1 MSPFIPPTPDA
12 NKSAEQHGEPS
23 EQDSFN
29 HLLFKVLRLTSEQVQ
44 DLNDWMKHQGIPN
57 VHEVIAQNFRKPHGL
72 EDDLQFIRE
81 DKPCYIQSNVMI
93 SLSLMIT
100 YIKHLRYSAKTKYF
114 GSFYY
119 IQIDPQDYDEWR
131 TTPPEEEVHFQT
143 PSKLGSPATP
153 RSMATSVASESYITL
168 TNFKKGIKRD
178 ASAYPIFKNERYYNT
193 FIRHFKA
200 TAKAQGLNSLMDP
213 NFTPGS
219 DEYEQQLFQDQQD
232 FLYSVLISS
241 LKTDFSEALVKD
253 HEGDAQ
259 LIIELLHEH
268 HTGNS
273 QYSRSEINRI
283 TKYLTNIKLDDTW
296 RGTNESFLM
305 HYNDQL
311 CLLDS
316 LVDSDERLPDNTR
329 VTFLESA
336 VESVP
341 DLRRVKI
348 TDNVLQAQLDSTRPI
363 TYRSYF
369 DLLKDAAFH
378 LDQATKRGSKI
389 RRTNVHF
396 SGPNNEDDHQNL
408 LSDDHQVIQQED
420 VCSEPPE
427 PLSYSVF
434 QSHFQ
439 GSSTSS
445 TQKIFLPKPIWEKLS
460 KDQQQM
466 IIDHNRSLPKS
477 GSSSISTPN
486 KSPSPLPHKPT
497 SQQTAKSQQVHT
509 HQSDESTADT
519 TKIETTPSDP
529 LLAMV
534 HQSIHTSDD
543 DASDITKVLS
553 AKRSRQIQVCK
564 HYIFQHANHTN
575 NQLVDRG
582 ANGGLAGSDMRV
594 IYKTHRKINISGI
607 DNHEVNGLDVVTA
620 ATLLNNSLG
629 KVIGIFNE
637 YAHLGKGSSIHS
649 SGQLE
654 WFKTHVDEKS
664 IKVGGTQLI
673 TTLDG
678 YSVPLLINDGLAY
691 ATSLGRPTDQ
701 DMDTYP
707 HVFFTSPDEWDP
719 SVLDHDLPPLDGLDP
734 SQVLDQP
741 FGDPMFDAYGDFNE
755 RIIANLNI
763 LLDTPPEDYGSY
775 IANLH
780 QGSSQEPDWNA
791 LRPFFAWT
799 SPSSIQDT
807 FNVTTRHGTAPH
819 TQDYIKKHF
828 KSRNPVF
835 NIPRRSEAV
844 ATDTIFSDTP
854 AVDDGSTMA
863 QFFCGQDTLVCD
875 AYGIKS
881 TKQFI
886 NTLSDNIRKRGAM
899 DTLISD
905 GGKYEISKRVTDL
918 LRSLFIQ
925 DYQSEP
931 YHQHQNKAENRF
943 GLAKRYTNTVMNTSG
958 CTACCWLLCLQY
970 ICVVLNHLASPTL
983 QGICPVQ
990 ALEGTT
996 PDISFLL
1003 HFSFYEPVYY
1013 RIDSSEPDL
1022 NFPSSSNEKKGYWVG
1037 FADNQGDSLTWRIL
1051 TEDTQKIIIRSGV
1064 RSALRT
1070 TTNQHLAS
1078 SSGEGTTLPFPIPY
1092 PRQSSNSLPLD
1103 KQSSNSLPLDPLDAS
1118 TPNFEQFVKS
1128 QSGEDEDHPI
1138 PMANI
1143 DIPNLL
1149 GRSFLL
1155 PPEDNGERH
1164 MAKII
1169 DIDDHEQP
1177 LEDIKFKLKINKDQ
1191 TEEIMSYNQLMDYIQ
1206 KGTDAEED
1214 PDSLFKFRDIIAHQ
1228 GPLESTDPNHKLSKY
1243 NVMVE
1248 WESGEVTYEPL
1259 TLISKDDP
1267 ITCAVYVKKHDLL
1280 DTTGWKHLKRYA
1292 KTSKRLIR
1300 AVKQSRIR
1308 QVRASAR
1315 YQHGFQVPKDYND
1328 AMRLDKENGNTH
1340 WQDAMDLELTQIH
1353 EYKVFKDTGKA
1364 KFHNGKVVTPDG
1376 FQKIRVHFVYAVK
1389 HDGRFKARLVADGHL
1404 TKEPVESI
1412 YSGVVS
1418 LRSLRMVVFLSQ
1430 LNNLEIWGA
1439 DVGNAYLEAY
1449 TDEKL
1454 CIMAGP
1460 EFKELQGH
1468 LLIMVKALYGTRSG
1482 GARWHDRLFDI
1493 LQELKFKPSKADP
1506 DVWMRPEP
1514 GGTCYEY
1521 IAVYVDDLAIAAK
1534 DPQAFC
1540 NEIKKKYN
1548 LKLKGVGPLEYH
1560 LGCTYKKD
1568 PDGTLAADPR
1578 RYVNKILE
1586 SYERMFK
1593 EKPRKSR
1600 PPLEGGDH
1608 PELDTSELCDE
1619 HQTKQFQTLI
1629 GQLQWLISLGRF
1641 DIAVHVMSLSRFR
1654 AQPRKGHLDRAKRIV
1669 GYLLFLPDGAI
1680 RFRIG
1685 EPDFSSLKDQ
1695 EYDWT
1700 RTVYSGACEQ
1710 IPHDIPKPLGK
1721 HVQTT
1726 HYVDANLHHDL
1737 ATGKAVTAALHF
1749 LNQTPIDAYTKR
1761 QSTVETATY
1770 GSEFVAARTAVDQ
1783 IIDIRTTLRYLGV
1796 PIRDKSYMFGDN
1808 KSVVTSSTIPN
1819 STISKRHHLASYH
1832 RVREAIAAKF
1842 ISFHWKDGKSNPA
1855 DILSKHWEFAT
1866 VWPML
1871 KPILFWRGE
1880 TATQLKGSDRI
1891 PSTTPGAEP
1900 PRDAKDSGS
1909 ARSHSTHLETSSS
1922 DLP

>member
-1 MSPFIPPTPDA
+1 MSTFIPPTPAA

-44 DLNDWMKHQGIPN
+44 DLNDWMKHRGIPN
-57 VHEVIAQNFRKPHGL
+57 VHEVIAQNFRKPHAL

-268 HTGNS
+268 HKGNS

-311 CLLDS
+311 RLLDS
-316 LVDSDERLPDNTR
+316 LVDSDEKLPDNTR

-341 DLRRVKI
+341 DLRHVKI

-378 LDQATKRGSKI
+378 LDQATKRGNKI

-420 VCSEPPE
+420 VHSEPPE

-477 GSSSISTPN
+477 GSSSVSTPN

-497 SQQTAKSQQVHT
+497 PQQTAKSQQVHT

-620 ATLLNNSLG
+620 ATLLNTSLG
-629 KVIGIFNE
+629 KIIGIFNE

-673 TTLDG
+673 TTLEG
-678 YSVPLLINDGLAY
+678 YSVPLLIKDGLAY

-719 SVLDHDLPPLDGLDP
+719 SVLDHDPPPLDGLDP
-734 SQVLDQP
+734 SQVLGQP

-763 LLDTPPEDYGSY
+763 LLDAPPEDYGSY

-905 GGKYEISKRVTDL
+905 GGKYEISKQVTDL

-943 GLAKRYTNTVMNTSG
+943 GLAKHYTNTVMNTSG
-958 CTACCWLLCLQY
+958 CPACCWLLCLQY

-1022 NFPSSSNEKKGYWVG
+1022 NFPSSSNEKKDYWVG

-1051 TEDTQKIIIRSGV
+1051 TEDTQKIIIHSGV

-1092 PRQSSNSLPLD
+1092 P

-1228 GPLESTDPNHKLSKY
+1228 GPLESTDPNHKGSKY

-1267 ITCAVYVKKHDLL
+1267 ITCAVYAKKHDLL

-1521 IAVYVDDLAIAAK
+1521 IAVYVDDLTIAAK

-1540 NEIKKKYN
+1540 NELKKKYN

-1737 ATGKAVTAALHF
+1737 ATGKVVTAVLHF

-1871 KPILFWRGE
+1871 KPILFWRGK

-1922 DLP
+1922 DRP

>member
-1 MSPFIPPTPDA
+1 MSTFIPPTPA
-12 NKSAEQHGEPS
+12 AHKSAEQHEEPS

-44 DLNDWMKHQGIPN
+44 DLNDWMKHRGIPN
-57 VHEVIAQNFRKPHGL
+57 VHEVIAQNFRKPHAL

-114 GSFYY
+114 GPFYY

-168 TNFKKGIKRD
+168 SNFKKGIKRD

-311 CLLDS
+311 RLLDS
-316 LVDSDERLPDNTR
+316 LVDSDEKLPDNTR

-408 LSDDHQVIQQED
+408 TSDDHHVIQQED
-420 VCSEPPE
+420 VCNEPPE

-497 SQQTAKSQQVHT
+497 PQQTAKSQQVHT

-534 HQSIHTSDD
+534 HQSIHTSNDD
-543 DASDITKVLS
+543 TSDITKVLS

-620 ATLLNNSLG
+620 ATLLNTSLG

-673 TTLDG
+673 TTLEG
-678 YSVPLLINDGLAY
+678 YSVPLLIKDGLAY

-719 SVLDHDLPPLDGLDP
+719 SVLDHDPPPLDGLDP

-763 LLDTPPEDYGSY
+763 LLDAPPEDYGSY

-807 FNVTTRHGTAPH
+807 FNVTTRHGSAPH

-863 QFFCGQDTLVCD
+863 QFFCGRDTLVCD

-958 CTACCWLLCLQY
+958 CPAFCWLLCLQY

-983 QGICPVQ
+983 QGIYPVQ

-1070 TTNQHLAS
+1070 TTNQRLAS
-1078 SSGEGTTLPFPIPY
+1078 PSGEGTTLPFPIPY
-1092 PRQSSNSLPLD
+1092 SQS
-1103 KQSSNSLPLDPLDAS
+1103 QNSLPLDPLDAS
-1118 TPNFEQFVKS
+1118 TPNFEHFVKS
-1128 QSGEDEDHPI
+1128 QTGEDEDNPI

-1164 MAKII
+1164 MAKVI
-1169 DIDDHEQP
+1169 DIDDHGQT

-1191 TEEIMSYNQLMDYIQ
+1191 AEEIMSYNQLMDYIQ

-1214 PDSLFKFRDIIAHQ
+1214 PDSLFKFRDIVAHQ
-1228 GPLESTDPNHKLSKY
+1228 GPLESTDPNHKGSKY

-1267 ITCAVYVKKHDLL
+1267 ITCAVYAKKHDLL

-1412 YSGVVS
+1412 YSGVVF

-1493 LQELKFKPSKADP
+1493 LQEMKFKPSKADP

-1534 DPQAFC
+1534 DSQAFC
-1540 NEIKKKYN
+1540 NELKKKYN

-1586 SYERMFK
+1586 SFERMFK

-1619 HQTKQFQTLI
+1619 HQTKQCQTLI

-1680 RFRIG
+1680 RFRAG

-1749 LNQTPIDAYTKR
+1749 LSQTPIDAYTKR

-1783 IIDIRTTLRYLGV
+1783 IIDICTTLRYL
-1796 PIRDKSYMFGDN
+1796 
-1808 KSVVTSSTIPN
+1808 
-1819 STISKRHHLASYH
+1819 
-1832 RVREAIAAKF
+1832 
-1842 ISFHWKDGKSNPA
+1842 
-1855 DILSKHWEFAT
+1855 
-1866 VWPML
+1866 
-1871 KPILFWRGE
+1871 
-1880 TATQLKGSDRI
+1880 
-1891 PSTTPGAEP
+1891 
-1900 PRDAKDSGS
+1900 
-1909 ARSHSTHLETSSS
+1909 
-1922 DLP
+1922 

>member
-1 MSPFIPPTPDA
+1 MSTFIPPTPAA

-44 DLNDWMKHQGIPN
+44 DLNDWMKHRGIPN
-57 VHEVIAQNFRKPHGL
+57 VHEVIAQNFRKPHAL
-72 EDDLQFIRE
+72 EDDRQFIRE

-114 GSFYY
+114 GPFYY

-168 TNFKKGIKRD
+168 SNFKKGIKRD

-200 TAKAQGLNSLMDP
+200 TAKAQCLNSLMDP

-311 CLLDS
+311 RLLDS
-316 LVDSDERLPDNTR
+316 LVDSDEKLPDNTR

-408 LSDDHQVIQQED
+408 TSDDHQVIQQED
-420 VCSEPPE
+420 VCNEPPE

-466 IIDHNRSLPKS
+466 IIDHKRSLPKS

-497 SQQTAKSQQVHT
+497 PQQTAKSQQVHT
-509 HQSDESTADT
+509 HQSDEGTADT

-620 ATLLNNSLG
+620 ATLLNTSLG

-673 TTLDG
+673 TTLEG
-678 YSVPLLINDGLAY
+678 YSVPLLIKDGLAY

-719 SVLDHDLPPLDGLDP
+719 SVLDHDPPPLDGLDP

-763 LLDTPPEDYGSY
+763 LLDAPPEDYGSY

-807 FNVTTRHGTAPH
+807 FNVTTRHGSAPH

-854 AVDDGSTMA
+854 AVDDGSTMG
-863 QFFCGQDTLVCD
+863 QFFCGRDTLVCD

-958 CTACCWLLCLQY
+958 CPACCWLLCLQY

-1051 TEDTQKIIIRSGV
+1051 TEDTQKIIIHSGV

-1078 SSGEGTTLPFPIPY
+1078 PSGEGTTLPFPIPY
-1092 PRQSSNSLPLD
+1092 SQQSHNY
-1103 KQSSNSLPLDPLDAS
+1103 LPLDPLDAS

-1128 QSGEDEDHPI
+1128 QTGEDEDNPI

-1164 MAKII
+1164 MAKVI
-1169 DIDDHEQP
+1169 DIDDHGQTI
-1177 LEDIKFKLKINKDQ
+1177 EDIKFKLKINKDQ
-1191 TEEIMSYNQLMDYIQ
+1191 AEEIMSYNQLMDYIQ

-1214 PDSLFKFRDIIAHQ
+1214 PDSLFKFRDIVAHQ
-1228 GPLESTDPNHKLSKY
+1228 GPLESTDPNHKGSKY

-1267 ITCAVYVKKHDLL
+1267 ITCAVYAKKHDLL

-1340 WQDAMDLELTQIH
+1340 WQDAMDMELTQIH

-1418 LRSLRMVVFLSQ
+1418 LSLRMVVFLSQ

-1460 EFKELQGH
+1460 EFKELQ
-1468 LLIMVKALYGTRSG
+1468 
-1482 GARWHDRLFDI
+1482 
-1493 LQELKFKPSKADP
+1493 
-1506 DVWMRPEP
+1506 
-1514 GGTCYEY
+1514 
-1521 IAVYVDDLAIAAK
+1521 
-1534 DPQAFC
+1534 
-1540 NEIKKKYN
+1540 
-1548 LKLKGVGPLEYH
+1548 
-1560 LGCTYKKD
+1560 
-1568 PDGTLAADPR
+1568 
-1578 RYVNKILE
+1578 
-1586 SYERMFK
+1586 
-1593 EKPRKSR
+1593 
-1600 PPLEGGDH
+1600 
-1608 PELDTSELCDE
+1608 
-1619 HQTKQFQTLI
+1619 
-1629 GQLQWLISLGRF
+1629 
-1641 DIAVHVMSLSRFR
+1641 
-1654 AQPRKGHLDRAKRIV
+1654 
-1669 GYLLFLPDGAI
+1669 
-1680 RFRIG
+1680 
-1685 EPDFSSLKDQ
+1685 
-1695 EYDWT
+1695 
-1700 RTVYSGACEQ
+1700 
-1710 IPHDIPKPLGK
+1710 
-1721 HVQTT
+1721 
-1726 HYVDANLHHDL
+1726 
-1737 ATGKAVTAALHF
+1737 
-1749 LNQTPIDAYTKR
+1749 
-1761 QSTVETATY
+1761 ATY
-1770 GSEFVAARTAVDQ
+1770 
-1783 IIDIRTTLRYLGV
+1783 
-1796 PIRDKSYMFGDN
+1796 
-1808 KSVVTSSTIPN
+1808 
-1819 STISKRHHLASYH
+1819 
-1832 RVREAIAAKF
+1832 
-1842 ISFHWKDGKSNPA
+1842 
-1855 DILSKHWEFAT
+1855 
-1866 VWPML
+1866 
-1871 KPILFWRGE
+1871 
-1880 TATQLKGSDRI
+1880 
-1891 PSTTPGAEP
+1891 
-1900 PRDAKDSGS
+1900 
-1909 ARSHSTHLETSSS
+1909 
-1922 DLP
+1922 

>member
-1 MSPFIPPTPDA
+1 MSTFIPPTPTA
-12 NKSAEQHGEPS
+12 TKSAEQHEEPS

-44 DLNDWMKHQGIPN
+44 DLNDWMKHRGFPN
-57 VHEVIAQNFRKPHGL
+57 VHEIIVQNFRNPHEL
-72 EDDLQFIRE
+72 KDDLQFIRE
-81 DKPCYIQSNVMI
+81 SKTYYIQANVMV
-93 SLSLMIT
+93 SLSLMTT
-100 YIKHLRYSAKTKYF
+100 YIKHLRYLAKAKHF
-114 GSFYY
+114 GPFYY

-131 TTPPEEEVHFQT
+131 ISTPEEEIHFQT
-143 PSKLGSPATP
+143 PSKFGSPATP
-153 RSMATSVASESYITL
+153 RSMATSEASESYITL

-200 TAKAQGLNSLMDP
+200 TAKAQGLSTLMDP

-219 DEYEQQLFQDQQD
+219 DEYGQQLFQEQQD

-259 LIIELLHEH
+259 LILELLHEH

-311 CLLDS
+311 RLLDS
-316 LVDSDERLPDNTR
+316 LVDPEEKLPDNTR

-363 TYRSYF
+363 TYKSYF

-378 LDQATKRGSKI
+378 LDQATKRGNKI

-396 SGPNNEDDHQNL
+396 SGPNDEGDHQNP
-408 LSDDHQVIQQED
+408 LSDDLQAIQQED

-445 TQKIFLPKPIWEKLS
+445 TQKIFLPKHIWEKLS

-477 GSSSISTPN
+477 GSSSILTPN

-497 SQQTAKSQQVHT
+497 PQQTAKSQQVHT
-509 HQSDESTADT
+509 HQSDESNADS

-620 ATLLNNSLG
+620 ATLLNTSLG

-678 YSVPLLINDGLAY
+678 YSVPLLIKDGLAY
-691 ATSLGRPTDQ
+691 ATSLGRPTDH
-701 DMDTYP
+701 DMDSYP

-719 SVLDHDLPPLDGLDP
+719 SVLDHDPPPLDGLDP

-763 LLDTPPEDYGSY
+763 LLDAPPEDCRSY
-775 IANLH
+775 TANLH
-780 QGSSQEPDWNA
+780 QSSSQEPDWNA

-807 FNVTTRHGTAPH
+807 FNVTTRHGIAPH

-863 QFFCGQDTLVCD
+863 QFFCGRDTLVCD

-918 LRSLFIQ
+918 LGSLFIK

-958 CTACCWLLCLQY
+958 CPACCWLLCLQY

-1003 HFSFYEPVYY
+1003 HFSFYEPIYY

-1051 TEDTQKIIIRSGV
+1051 TEDTQKVIIRSGV

-1070 TTNQHLAS
+1070 TTNQCLAS

-1092 PRQSSNSLPLD
+1092 PQ
-1103 KQSSNSLPLDPLDAS
+1103 QSSNSLPLDPIDAS
-1118 TPNFEQFVKS
+1118 TSNFEQFVKS

-1138 PMANI
+1138 PMTNI

-1155 PPEDNGERH
+1155 SPEDNGERY

-1169 DIDDHEQP
+1169 DIDDHGQH
-1177 LEDIKFKLKINKDQ
+1177 LEDIKFKLKISKDQ
-1191 TEEIMSYNQLMDYIQ
+1191 AEEIMSYNQLMDYIQ
-1206 KGTDAEED
+1206 KGTDTEED
-1214 PDSLFKFRDIIAHQ
+1214 PDSLFKFRDIVAHQ
-1228 GPLESTDPNHKLSKY
+1228 GPLESTDPNHKGSKY

-1248 WESGEVTYEPL
+1248 WESGEITYEPL
-1259 TLISKDDP
+1259 ALISKDDP
-1267 ITCAVYVKKHDLL
+1267 ITCAVYAKKHDLL

-1315 YQHGFQVPKDYND
+1315 YQHGFQVPRDY
-1328 AMRLDKENGNTH
+1328 R
-1340 WQDAMDLELTQIH
+1340 
-1353 EYKVFKDTGKA
+1353 
-1364 KFHNGKVVTPDG
+1364 
-1376 FQKIRVHFVYAVK
+1376 
-1389 HDGRFKARLVADGHL
+1389 
-1404 TKEPVESI
+1404 
-1412 YSGVVS
+1412 
-1418 LRSLRMVVFLSQ
+1418 
-1430 LNNLEIWGA
+1430 
-1439 DVGNAYLEAY
+1439 
-1449 TDEKL
+1449 
-1454 CIMAGP
+1454 
-1460 EFKELQGH
+1460 
-1468 LLIMVKALYGTRSG
+1468 
-1482 GARWHDRLFDI
+1482 
-1493 LQELKFKPSKADP
+1493 
-1506 DVWMRPEP
+1506 
-1514 GGTCYEY
+1514 
-1521 IAVYVDDLAIAAK
+1521 
-1534 DPQAFC
+1534 C
-1540 NEIKKKYN
+1540 NE
-1548 LKLKGVGPLEYH
+1548 
-1560 LGCTYKKD
+1560 T
-1568 PDGTLAADPR
+1568 
-1578 RYVNKILE
+1578 
-1586 SYERMFK
+1586 
-1593 EKPRKSR
+1593 
-1600 PPLEGGDH
+1600 
-1608 PELDTSELCDE
+1608 
-1619 HQTKQFQTLI
+1619 
-1629 GQLQWLISLGRF
+1629 
-1641 DIAVHVMSLSRFR
+1641 
-1654 AQPRKGHLDRAKRIV
+1654 
-1669 GYLLFLPDGAI
+1669 
-1680 RFRIG
+1680 
-1685 EPDFSSLKDQ
+1685 
-1695 EYDWT
+1695 
-1700 RTVYSGACEQ
+1700 
-1710 IPHDIPKPLGK
+1710 
-1721 HVQTT
+1721 
-1726 HYVDANLHHDL
+1726 
-1737 ATGKAVTAALHF
+1737 
-1749 LNQTPIDAYTKR
+1749 
-1761 QSTVETATY
+1761 
-1770 GSEFVAARTAVDQ
+1770 
-1783 IIDIRTTLRYLGV
+1783 
-1796 PIRDKSYMFGDN
+1796 
-1808 KSVVTSSTIPN
+1808 
-1819 STISKRHHLASYH
+1819 
-1832 RVREAIAAKF
+1832 
-1842 ISFHWKDGKSNPA
+1842 
-1855 DILSKHWEFAT
+1855 
-1866 VWPML
+1866 
-1871 KPILFWRGE
+1871 
-1880 TATQLKGSDRI
+1880 
-1891 PSTTPGAEP
+1891 
-1900 PRDAKDSGS
+1900 
-1909 ARSHSTHLETSSS
+1909 
-1922 DLP
+1922 

>member
-1 MSPFIPPTPDA
+1 
-12 NKSAEQHGEPS
+12 
-23 EQDSFN
+23 
-29 HLLFKVLRLTSEQVQ
+29 
-44 DLNDWMKHQGIPN
+44 
-57 VHEVIAQNFRKPHGL
+57 
-72 EDDLQFIRE
+72 
-81 DKPCYIQSNVMI
+81 
-93 SLSLMIT
+93 
-100 YIKHLRYSAKTKYF
+100 
-114 GSFYY
+114 
-119 IQIDPQDYDEWR
+119 
-131 TTPPEEEVHFQT
+131 
-143 PSKLGSPATP
+143 
-153 RSMATSVASESYITL
+153 MATSVASESYITL
-168 TNFKKGIKRD
+168 SNFKKGIKRD

-311 CLLDS
+311 RLLDS
-316 LVDSDERLPDNTR
+316 LVDSDEKLPDNTS

-378 LDQATKRGSKI
+378 LDQATKRGSNI

-396 SGPNNEDDHQNL
+396 SGPNNEGDHQNL
-408 LSDDHQVIQQED
+408 TSDDHQVIQQED
-420 VCSEPPE
+420 VCNEPPE

-439 GSSTSS
+439 GPSTSN

-497 SQQTAKSQQVHT
+497 PQQTAKSQQVHT

-529 LLAMV
+529 ILAMV
-534 HQSIHTSDD
+534 HQSIHTSND

-620 ATLLNNSLG
+620 ATLLNTSLG

-673 TTLDG
+673 TTLEG
-678 YSVPLLINDGLAY
+678 YSVPLLIKDGLAY

-719 SVLDHDLPPLDGLDP
+719 SVLDHDPPPLDGLDP
-734 SQVLDQP
+734 SQVLEQP
-741 FGDPMFDAYGDFNE
+741 FGDPMFDACGDFNE

-763 LLDTPPEDYGSY
+763 LLDAPPEDYGSY

-807 FNVTTRHGTAPH
+807 FNVTTRHGSAPH

-958 CTACCWLLCLQY
+958 CPACCWLLCLQY

-990 ALEGTT
+990 VLEGTT

-1022 NFPSSSNEKKGYWVG
+1022 NFPSSSNEKKGY
-1037 FADNQGDSLTWRIL
+1037 F
-1051 TEDTQKIIIRSGV
+1051 IRSGV

-1070 TTNQHLAS
+1070 TTNQRLAS
-1078 SSGEGTTLPFPIPY
+1078 PSGEGTTLPFPIPY
-1092 PRQSSNSLPLD
+1092 SQQS
-1103 KQSSNSLPLDPLDAS
+1103 QNSLPLDPLDAS
-1118 TPNFEQFVKS
+1118 TPNFEHFVKS
-1128 QSGEDEDHPI
+1128 QTGEDEDNPI

-1164 MAKII
+1164 MAKVI
-1169 DIDDHEQP
+1169 DIDDHGQT

-1191 TEEIMSYNQLMDYIQ
+1191 AEKSCPTTNLWTTSRKGQMLKKIQ
-1206 KGTDAEED
+1206 THSSSLGT
-1214 PDSLFKFRDIIAHQ
+1214 LLHIKAH
-1228 GPLESTDPNHKLSKY
+1228 
-1243 NVMVE
+1243 
-1248 WESGEVTYEPL
+1248 
-1259 TLISKDDP
+1259 
-1267 ITCAVYVKKHDLL
+1267 
-1280 DTTGWKHLKRYA
+1280 
-1292 KTSKRLIR
+1292 
-1300 AVKQSRIR
+1300 
-1308 QVRASAR
+1308 
-1315 YQHGFQVPKDYND
+1315 
-1328 AMRLDKENGNTH
+1328 
-1340 WQDAMDLELTQIH
+1340 
-1353 EYKVFKDTGKA
+1353 
-1364 KFHNGKVVTPDG
+1364 
-1376 FQKIRVHFVYAVK
+1376 
-1389 HDGRFKARLVADGHL
+1389 
-1404 TKEPVESI
+1404 
-1412 YSGVVS
+1412 
-1418 LRSLRMVVFLSQ
+1418 LSQ
-1430 LNNLEIWGA
+1430 LTQTTKGA
-1439 DVGNAYLEAY
+1439 N
-1449 TDEKL
+1449 T
-1454 CIMAGP
+1454 M
-1460 EFKELQGH
+1460 
-1468 LLIMVKALYGTRSG
+1468 S
-1482 GARWHDRLFDI
+1482 
-1493 LQELKFKPSKADP
+1493 
-1506 DVWMRPEP
+1506 
-1514 GGTCYEY
+1514 
-1521 IAVYVDDLAIAAK
+1521 
-1534 DPQAFC
+1534 
-1540 NEIKKKYN
+1540 
-1548 LKLKGVGPLEYH
+1548 
-1560 LGCTYKKD
+1560 
-1568 PDGTLAADPR
+1568 
-1578 RYVNKILE
+1578 
-1586 SYERMFK
+1586 
-1593 EKPRKSR
+1593 
-1600 PPLEGGDH
+1600 
-1608 PELDTSELCDE
+1608 
-1619 HQTKQFQTLI
+1619 
-1629 GQLQWLISLGRF
+1629 WLNGSLGR
-1641 DIAVHVMSLSRFR
+1641 SLM
-1654 AQPRKGHLDRAKRIV
+1654 
-1669 GYLLFLPDGAI
+1669 
-1680 RFRIG
+1680 
-1685 EPDFSSLKDQ
+1685 
-1695 EYDWT
+1695 
-1700 RTVYSGACEQ
+1700 
-1710 IPHDIPKPLGK
+1710 
-1721 HVQTT
+1721 
-1726 HYVDANLHHDL
+1726 NL
-1737 ATGKAVTAALHF
+1737 
-1749 LNQTPIDAYTKR
+1749 
-1761 QSTVETATY
+1761 
-1770 GSEFVAARTAVDQ
+1770 
-1783 IIDIRTTLRYLGV
+1783 
-1796 PIRDKSYMFGDN
+1796 
-1808 KSVVTSSTIPN
+1808 
-1819 STISKRHHLASYH
+1819 
-1832 RVREAIAAKF
+1832 
-1842 ISFHWKDGKSNPA
+1842 
-1855 DILSKHWEFAT
+1855 
-1866 VWPML
+1866 
-1871 KPILFWRGE
+1871 
-1880 TATQLKGSDRI
+1880 
-1891 PSTTPGAEP
+1891 
-1900 PRDAKDSGS
+1900 
-1909 ARSHSTHLETSSS
+1909 
-1922 DLP
+1922 